1 MKNSIQKL
9 FAAALVVVTLSSAAV
24 VANATENTA
33 SYTALTNVKNIS
45 KVVVSGNV
53 KLILVQDA
61 KESVEVYD
69 QYYGKNA
76 MVQQQG
82 AELRISS
89 FDKNTLTVVAHV
101 NNLTTIVASNT
112 ATVSTAGNFNL
123 LNLNIVLSD
132 KASADI
138 TANTVNLSTEINDAA
153 TLKLAGST
161 EDHTAV
167 IGAESKIKMG
177 DFTATESSIR
187 VSAKPVV
194 LANSNPSRYADIDI
208 ALLEK
213 LF

>member
-1 MKNSIQKL
+1 M
-9 FAAALVVVTLSSAAV
+9 VTLSSAT
-24 VANATENTA
+24 VAAHATENNA

-45 KVVVSGNV
+45 KIVVSGNV

-89 FDKNTLTVVAHV
+89 FDKNTLMVIAHV
-101 NNLTTIVASNT
+101 NNLATIEASNT
-112 ATVSTAGNFNL
+112 ATVSTAGKFNL
-123 LNLNIVLSD
+123 LNLNVVLND
-132 KASADI
+132 RASADI
-138 TANTVNLSTEINDAA
+138 AANTVNLSTEIKDAA
-153 TLKLAGST
+153 TLKLSGST
-161 EDHTAV
+161 EEHTAV
-167 IGAESKIKMG
+167 IGSESKIKMG
-177 DFTATESSIR
+177 DFTAAESTIQ
-187 VSAKPVV
+187 VAVKPAV
-194 LANSNPSRYADIDI
+194 LANSKLSRYSDIDV

>member
-9 FAAALVVVTLSSAAV
+9 FAAALVLVTLSSAAG
-24 VANATENTA
+24 VANATENTTN
-33 SYTALTNVKNIS
+33 YTALTNVKNIS

-82 AELRISS
+82 VELRISS

-101 NNLTTIVASNT
+101 NNLTAIEASNT

-138 TANTVNLSTEINDAA
+138 TANTVNLSTEIQDAA

-177 DFTATESSIR
+177 DFTATESTIK
-187 VSAKPVV
+187 VSTKSVA

>member
-1 MKNSIQKL
+1 MKNSIKKL
-9 FAAALVVVTLSSAAV
+9 FAAALVMVTLSSATV
-24 VANATENTA
+24 IANATENTA
-33 SYTALTNVKNIS
+33 SYTALTKVKNIS
-45 KVVVSGNV
+45 KIVVSGNV

-61 KESVEVYD
+61 KESVEIYD

-89 FDKNTLTVVAHV
+89 FDKNTLMVIAHV
-101 NNLTTIVASNT
+101 NNLSAIEASNT

-123 LNLNIVLSD
+123 LNLNIVLND

-138 TANTVNLSTEINDAA
+138 KANTVNLSTEIKDAA

-161 EDHTAV
+161 ETHIAA

-177 DFTATESSIR
+177 DFTAAESFIK
-187 VSAKPVV
+187 VTAKPVV
-194 LANSNPSRYADIDI
+194 LANSNPSRYSDIDV